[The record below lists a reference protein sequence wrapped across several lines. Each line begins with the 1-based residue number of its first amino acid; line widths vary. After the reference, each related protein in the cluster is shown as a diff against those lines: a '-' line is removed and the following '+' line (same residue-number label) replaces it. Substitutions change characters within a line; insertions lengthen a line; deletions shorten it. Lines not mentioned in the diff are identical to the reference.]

1 MSRIK
6 DLLAEVEDIDDLK
19 TDDEEIK
26 KQAKFERDLLIKR
39 YAEAV
44 SNSAKGI
51 ASEDFIADNARYEAG
66 DDDGHICVFLENFTI
81 LCDDL
86 AEEHLDAL
94 IEQNHIDMDDAMYRD
109 VLDRASAILAD
120 FYADYES
127 ELCGDMAQD
136 LNLDIRYGD
145 IK

>member
-6 DLLAEVEDIDDLK
+6 DLLAEVENIDDLK

-26 KQAKFERDLLIKR
+26 KQAKFERDLWIKR

-44 SNSAKGI
+44 SNNAKGI
-51 ASEDFIADNARYEAG
+51 ASEDFIADNARYETG
-66 DDDGHICVFLENFTI
+66 DDDGHMCVFMENFTL

-86 AEEHLDAL
+86 AEEHLNAL
-94 IEQNHIDMDDAMYRD
+94 IEQNHIDMDDAMYRA
-109 VLDRASAILAD
+109 VLERASAEIAD

-127 ELCGDMAQD
+127 GLCEDMAKD
-136 LNLDIRYGD
+136 LKLDIKYGD

>member
-6 DLLAEVEDIDDLK
+6 DLLAEVENIVDLK

-51 ASEDFIADNARYEAG
+51 ASEDFIADSARYEVG
-66 DDDGHICVFLENFTI
+66 DDDGHMCVFLENFTI

-127 ELCGDMAQD
+127 ELCEDMAKD
-136 LNLDIRYGD
+136 LKLDIKYGD